1 MCASSAVSDY
11 YMKQWPNPNSLP
23 QQWPH
28 TGPSTFPQI
37 VQSDPELKDM
47 LRKTIQL
54 LDKIDK
60 KLGDRDCKD
69 ETKAEFYR
77 ALDLEQPNG

>member
-1 MCASSAVSDY
+1 MCSVSAVSDY
-11 YMKQWPNPNSLP
+11 YMR
-23 QQWPH
+23 QWPH
-28 TGPSTFPQI
+28 QQPINQPPFQTFPQM
-37 VQSDPELKDM
+37 VQSDPELKEM

-69 ETKAEFYR
+69 EQKAEFYR
-77 ALDLEQPNG
+77 ALDLDPPSA